1 MLALLGSSDLLGPS
15 GSCLLYSSIRLALVF
30 AHIIHIIRFFL
41 LLSHLP
47 QHTQPDEHQFCCIEP
62 TDKCS
67 LQDGCRYQDT
77 WGATCPAGTQ
87 EIKACVM
94 ESWFNTREFCCPVDD
109 TSKCNPASRPELRC
123 EYMVGLT
130 DVVCP
135 AGRYEETSCKV
146 TKMGGLYEH
155 EL

>member
-1 MLALLGSSDLLGPS
+1 MFARSA
-15 GSCLLYSSIRLALVF
+15 RLARLARPVRPLPACVRVF
-30 AHIIHIIRFFL
+30 AW
-41 LLSHLP
+41 LSFSLTLFASSSCSRACHN
-47 QHTQPDEHQFCCIEP
+47 TQPDEHEFCCIEP

-123 EYMVGLT
+123 EYMVGLS